1 MFQWCCCNTTHSQ
14 SQLNAFERNFES
26 VCIRVRFQ
34 NHWQLFIM
42 IMASQTFHIKF
53 RNFFRF
59 LPFRSWFVH
68 LTRLKLWKKKKRNN
82 RRHEI
87 TLESINE
94 SAMKRI
100 FFGLNRI
107 RRDWMKRDRATH
119 HDDKWFY
126 VRWIH
131 ANETEP
137 AHVHNQIFSKNEA
150 HKREKQMRREK
161 KRTHKICWRS
171 SPALFSMCAYNFWD
185 LLQCAEIR
193 GINTTSQPN
202 I

>member
-1 MFQWCCCNTTHSQ
+1 MYSCALSKPLTIIYYDHGIANISYKV
-14 SQLNAFERNFES
+14 S
-26 VCIRVRFQ
+26 V
-34 NHWQLFIM
+34 
-42 IMASQTFHIKF
+42 
-53 RNFFRF
+53 FFRF
-59 LPFRSWFVH
+59 LPSRSWFVH

-137 AHVHNQIFSKNEA
+137 AHVHNQIFSK
-150 HKREKQMRREK
+150 
-161 KRTHKICWRS
+161 RS
-171 SPALFSMCAYNFWD
+171 SQKWKANEKRKKTHTQNLLTKLTRFVFDVRVQFLGPVAMCGDTRDKHNQPAKYITFTCCCSPF
-185 LLQCAEIR
+185 R
-193 GINTTSQPN
+193 K
-202 I
+202 

>member
-53 RNFFRF
+53 RFFFHF
-59 LPFRSWFVH
+59 LPSRSWFVH

-100 FFGLNRI
+100 FL
-107 RRDWMKRDRATH
+107 DWIAYGEIGWK
-119 HDDKWFY
+119 
-126 VRWIH
+126 
-131 ANETEP
+131 ETEP
-137 AHVHNQIFSKNEA
+137 HIMMTNGFMWGEYMRTRQSQRTYTTKYFLNEA